1 MNESWHLAHL
11 LLQHLLTTK
20 TIIKMQKKI
29 LWFALAVS
37 ITTSTIPLKA
47 QNAQQDSNYKKWFVG
62 STLYLLGNLDKTN
75 NPEYIQLNV
84 GYRIT
89 PKDVISFRFKRS
101 IYSWPIGI
109 PFNSP
114 SFDAPGEN
122 YPGHARILA
131 PTLGYQRFWW
141 KGVYT
146 SVQALNAFE
155 KYIDKDKNK
164 IGNGYTLYLDFY
176 LGYQFKFFK
185 NRFFFEPAIG
195 VSTWP
200 IRSNVPAS
208 FKAVEQKWNTYFI
221 QPGFDFGF
229 NF

>member
-1 MNESWHLAHL
+1 
-11 LLQHLLTTK
+11 
-20 TIIKMQKKI
+20 MQKKNLWLGLVII
-29 LWFALAVS
+29 LAS
-37 ITTSTIPLKA
+37 GLKV
-47 QNAQQDSNYKKWFVG
+47 NAQDVKQDSSFKKWFVG
-62 STLYLLGNLDKTN
+62 SSLLMLGNFDKVN

-89 PKDVISFRFKRS
+89 PKDVVSFRFKRS
-101 IYSWPIGI
+101 IYAWPLGI
-109 PFNSP
+109 PFGSS
-114 SFDAPGEN
+114 SFDAQGEN

-141 KGVYT
+141 KGAYSSVY
-146 SVQALNAFE
+146 ALNAFE
-155 KYIDKDKNK
+155 KYFDSNKQK

-185 NRFFFEPAIG
+185 NRFFFEPSIG
-195 VSTWP
+195 ISYWP

-208 FKAVEQKWNTYFI
+208 FKSVEKKWNNYFV
-221 QPGFDFGF
+221 QPGLDFGF

>member
-1 MNESWHLAHL
+1 M
-11 LLQHLLTTK
+11 QRK
-20 TIIKMQKKI
+20 T
-29 LWFALAVS
+29 LWIALAVLL
-37 ITTSTIPLKA
+37 TSNLQVHA
-47 QNAQQDSNYKKWFVG
+47 QGIKKDRVDRKWFVG
-62 STLYLLGNLDKTN
+62 SSLLMLGNFIPDDPN
-75 NPEYIQLNV
+75 PPEYIQLNV

-89 PKDVISFRFKRS
+89 PKDVVSFRFKRS
-101 IYSWPIGI
+101 IYAWPLGI
-109 PFNSP
+109 PFGP

-131 PTLGYQRFWW
+131 PTVGYQRFWW

-146 SVQALNAFE
+146 SVYALNAFE
-155 KYIDKDKNK
+155 KYIDVNNKK

-195 VSTWP
+195 ISYWP
-200 IRSNVPAS
+200 VRTNVPES
-208 FKAVEQKWNTYFI
+208 FKAVEQEWTNYFI

>member
-1 MNESWHLAHL
+1 
-11 LLQHLLTTK
+11 
-20 TIIKMQKKI
+20 MQKQI
-29 LWFALAVS
+29 LCIGLAVLLAS
-37 ITTSTIPLKA
+37 SP
-47 QNAQQDSNYKKWFVG
+47 QVNAQSDQRDTNYKRWYVG
-62 STLYLLGNLDKTN
+62 SSLLMLGNFDKVN

-89 PKDVISFRFKRS
+89 SKDVVSFEFKRS

-109 PFNSP
+109 PFGP
-114 SFDAPGEN
+114 SFDAPGLN

-146 SVQALNAFE
+146 SVYALNAFE
-155 KYIDKDKNK
+155 KYLDEDDKK
-164 IGNGYTLYLDFY
+164 IGNGYTLYLNFH
-176 LGYQFKFFK
+176 LGYQLKFFK

-195 VSTWP
+195 CSYWP
-200 IRSNVPAS
+200 VRTNVPRS
-208 FKAVEQKWNTYFI
+208 FKSVESKWPNYFI
-221 QPGFDFGF
+221 QPGLHFGF

>member
-1 MNESWHLAHL
+1 
-11 LLQHLLTTK
+11 
-20 TIIKMQKKI
+20 MQKKI
-29 LWFALAVS
+29 LWFAMTLMMA
-37 ITTSTIPLKA
+37 STLQVKA
-47 QNAQQDSNYKKWFVG
+47 QYALHDNSYKRWFVG

-75 NPEYIQLNV
+75 NPEYIQLNA

-89 PKDVISFRFKRS
+89 PKDVVLFEFKRS

-109 PFNSP
+109 PFGP
-114 SFDAPGEN
+114 SFDASGLN

-131 PTLGYQRFWW
+131 PTIGYQRFWW

-146 SVQALNAFE
+146 SVKALNAFE
-155 KYIDKDKNK
+155 KYMDQDNKK

-185 NRFFFEPAIG
+185 NRFFFAPAIG
-195 VSTWP
+195 CSYWP
-200 IRSNVPAS
+200 VRTNVPES
-208 FKAVEQKWNTYFI
+208 FKSAESNWPNYFI